1 MCNFINSFGIWQVCF
16 FLYIKKKK
24 ERRNTVTFNRAIGWS
39 AMTRSRGEC
48 AKYIWEGCARSYPDP
63 SSFIRAHYTSLYTRY
78 VHLTDFVRALFF
90 FRALDSSDF
99 QIFFTHVHLCSIYVT
114 TYVTDIYDEKSVYGY
129 IVPTKCKNAYRMSHR
144 IEVMMDCV

>member
-39 AMTRSRGEC
+39 AMTRSRGER

-90 FRALDSSDF
+90 FSCTRFERFSDIFYTRALMFDVCND
-99 QIFFTHVHLCSIYVT
+99 VRN
-114 TYVTDIYDEKSVYGY
+114 GY
-129 IVPTKCKNAYRMSHR
+129 IWRKIGIWIYRSN
-144 IEVMMDCV
+144 EV